1 MTKRNQPNG
10 LPELS
15 DLVPK
20 LLKVIEINSRL
31 TRVELWKRFS
41 KRKGGDT
48 FGKKWRNWEKGTV
61 PNAQGLRDVI
71 AIASQNNW
79 LDLDKV
85 PVEVE
90 PLVSFLRF
98 TINNRPPI
106 FSLDGIEDDKLRSLE
121 RLVKRRSQRL
131 REARDALI
139 EYKDEIERISKKCKS

>member
-1 MTKRNQPNG
+1 MPKRNQPKG

-41 KRKGGDT
+41 KRKDGDT
-48 FGKKWRNWEKGTV
+48 FGKKWRNWEKGQR

-71 AIASQNNW
+71 TIASQNNW
-79 LDLDKV
+79 LDLDNA

-90 PLVSFLRF
+90 PLVRFLRF
-98 TINNRPPI
+98 TIDNPPPI
-106 FSLDGIEDDKLRSLE
+106 FSLDGIDDDKLRRLE

-131 REARDALI
+131 KEARDALS
-139 EYKDEIERISKKCKS
+139 EYKNEIERISKKFKS